1 MSELIQQQRGSQ
13 QANGETFPAFS
24 EGSKQN
30 ELMLA
35 QRATIN
41 NESSSKYIGG
51 KKYEREGKSINKL
64 GESWNQWWF

>member
-1 MSELIQQQRGSQ
+1 MSELIQQWGGSQ

-24 EGSKQN
+24 VGRKQN

-51 KKYEREGKSINKL
+51 KK
-64 GESWNQWWF
+64 

>member
-1 MSELIQQQRGSQ
+1 MSELIQQWGGSQ

-24 EGSKQN
+24 VGRKHN

-51 KKYEREGKSINKL
+51 KKYKREGKPINKL

>member
-1 MSELIQQQRGSQ
+1 MAELIQQWGRSQ
-13 QANGETFPAFS
+13 QANGETFPAFRV
-24 EGSKQN
+24 GRKQN

-51 KKYEREGKSINKL
+51 KKYEREGKPINKL
-64 GESWNQWWF
+64 GASWNQW